1 MRLAYLARAE
11 QADLVAASIA
21 ASPYPVI
28 VCGDFND
35 VPVSY
40 TYHTVS
46 QNLQDAFVEKGFGF
60 SPTFVYK
67 FCIFR
72 IDYALLDPSLKVNS
86 YRVVHKD
93 LSDHYPVI
101 VTFNL

>member
-1 MRLAYLARAE
+1 MNAYTGRK
-11 QADLVAASIA
+11 
-21 ASPYPVI
+21 I

-46 QNLQDAFVEKGFGF
+46 GNLQDAFVEAGRGF
-60 SPTFVYK
+60 SPTFSNK
-67 FCIFR
+67 FSIFR
-72 IDYALLDPSLKVNS
+72 IDYALLDPAFKVNS
-86 YRVVHKD
+86 YRVVHKE
-93 LSDHYPVI
+93 LSDHYPVV